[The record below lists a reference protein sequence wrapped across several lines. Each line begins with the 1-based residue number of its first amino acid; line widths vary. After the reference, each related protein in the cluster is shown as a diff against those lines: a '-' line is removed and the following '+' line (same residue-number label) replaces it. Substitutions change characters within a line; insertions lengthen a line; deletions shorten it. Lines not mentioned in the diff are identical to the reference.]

1 MKLEKLEHLEKLS
14 CKLLFTING
23 GQSKKKK
30 KKNSDSLKNDIASD
44 TTDTQKNDSFK
55 KYK

>member
-14 CKLLFTING
+14 CKLLFTIIG
-23 GQSKKKK
+23 VQSKKKKKK

-55 KYK
+55 K